1 MEPSPYI
8 PEAERTRRI
17 LIERYMR
24 LKHNYVYDSGCEK
37 YPWLDDSAKNRYTPD
52 VNVNNWM
59 EERHD
64 INYIKRHRQPLT
76 DVSSIFNSNALSF
89 L

>member
-37 YPWLDDSAKNRYTPD
+37 YPWLDDSAKLIRRLPSKPKFADSTPAQ
-52 VNVNNWM
+52 VGGF
-59 EERHD
+59 
-64 INYIKRHRQPLT
+64 
-76 DVSSIFNSNALSF
+76 S
-89 L
+89 

>member
-37 YPWLDDSAKNRYTPD
+37 YPWLDDSAKVSAFSISRVYSYSSLT
-52 VNVNNWM
+52 
-59 EERHD
+59 E
-64 INYIKRHRQPLT
+64 INTILLQIGVLE
-76 DVSSIFNSNALSF
+76 N
-89 L
+89 